1 MASKSSLEL
10 VVNGTPFNAEK
21 MVLISRAFSSDIR
34 SEILALLA
42 ENPKGLGVSQ
52 IIEQIQEYSESTISR
67 NITEFLEKADL
78 VASRRD
84 RQRKIKS
91 LNPDYLVEYAGFLSS
106 LSSLSQEPISK
117 VVLAKREGRRITL
130 GDSEGESFYPI
141 NFDEIAKIGKALDN
155 GNRLNILAILQQGHV
170 HESSLVYQLSV
181 SQPTINRHIRTLA
194 LSGLIKHKKGPG
206 NTLYFNPDALTNY
219 EAFVRYLA
227 SR

>member
-91 LNPDYLVEYAGFLSS
+91 LNPDYLVEYAGFLS
-106 LSSLSQEPISK
+106 
-117 VVLAKREGRRITL
+117 
-130 GDSEGESFYPI
+130 
-141 NFDEIAKIGKALDN
+141 
-155 GNRLNILAILQQGHV
+155 
-170 HESSLVYQLSV
+170 
-181 SQPTINRHIRTLA
+181 
-194 LSGLIKHKKGPG
+194 
-206 NTLYFNPDALTNY
+206 
-219 EAFVRYLA
+219 
-227 SR
+227 